1 MKIKKIASIIFAV
14 FALALAAA
22 FGLFP
27 FLEHKINWDYV
38 AAKFATKAADAGC
51 IDLAEKISNEVKFK
65 PFLNKANAHIA
76 LYKLQDEGEKSAADF
91 IKTCGK
97 NFDFEEYNARRLI
110 FDISNEPDFAAGLL
124 KIKYES
130 QINSLKN
137 PFLKAVALY
146 NMSLKSKPKDASTYA
161 NDAFK
166 ILKELPKS
174 EDLTLTCIEI
184 SKLALDAKRPKDFFE
199 SLKHCQR
206 TPHYYTALFKF
217 LRDKKFREYSWKNNR
232 YDWSFRAVEVRL
244 EMFRKNPKPPIEMGK
259 QMTYALTNSEYNGIT
274 GDYKYFN
281 LPLVADIAF
290 ICEKEDLVNAYKNI
304 CISPETLK
312 LMQGSKLGYLKNAAI
327 FFTDTNDID
336 LALKLAGLSENKHQ
350 KLRILNSIA
359 VQMPPESE
367 FVEKFFRA
375 LISEK

>member
-1 MKIKKIASIIFAV
+1 MYKKILT
-14 FALALAAA
+14 LALFSAVSFGFLAPVDAKMTKEALQLYSSALKFENQKRYTDALDLLLKALQTSSDDMILNTKIAGLYSELGEFDKALEYYQKTLKLKPDDA
-22 FGLFP
+22 FLYISIGNILQMQQKYEDAIDAYEQARIIAPNYKYNYINIANTLFLSERYDEAVENYKV
-27 FLEHKINWDYV
+27 FLQYYPDN
-38 AAKFATKAADAGC
+38 
-51 IDLAEKISNEVKFK
+51 
-65 PFLNKANAHIA
+65 NKARINIA
-76 LYKLQDEGEKSAADF
+76 SSYLQKKDYKMAQEA
-91 IKTCGK
+91 
-97 NFDFEEYNARRLI
+97 Y
-110 FDISNEPDFAAGLL
+110 
-124 KIKYES
+124 
-130 QINSLKN
+130 
-137 PFLKAVALY
+137 LKALEMNPDEFSDY
-146 NMSLKSKPKDASTYA
+146 ASMG
-161 NDAFK
+161 
-166 ILKELPKS
+166 
-174 EDLTLTCIEI
+174 
-184 SKLALDAKRPKDFFE
+184 LA
-199 SLKHCQR
+199 
-206 TPHYYTALFKF
+206 F

-336 LALKLAGLSENKHQ
+336 LALKLAGLADNKHQ

-359 VQMPPESE
+359 LQMPPESE

>member
-1 MKIKKIASIIFAV
+1 MKPKKIASIIFAC

-51 IDLAEKISNEVKFK
+51 IDLAEKISSEVKFK

-76 LYKLQDEGEKSAADF
+76 LYKLQNEGEKSAADF

-137 PFLKAVALY
+137 PFLKAVVLY

-174 EDLTLTCIEI
+174 EDLTLACIEI

-206 TPHYYTALFKF
+206 NPHYYTALFKF

-232 YDWSFRAVEVRL
+232 YDWSFYSLETRM
-244 EMFRKNPKPPIEMGK
+244 EMFSKKTKPPLDIGK
-259 QMTYALTNSEYNGIT
+259 KFRYALYNSDFNGLT
-274 GDYKYFN
+274 QNYVLFN

-336 LALKLAGLSENKHQ
+336 LALKLAGLADNKHQ
-350 KLRILNSIA
+350 KLRILNSIS